1 MVGQKVEGVGE
12 GVLREDH
19 VGVVWGG
26 RGEGRG
32 GEGMGWGG
40 VSHGRCSGAGLSALE
55 LVRGIFYMTG
65 YT

>member
-1 MVGQKVEGVGE
+1 
-12 GVLREDH
+12 
-19 VGVVWGG
+19 
-26 RGEGRG
+26 
-32 GEGMGWGG
+32 MGWGG